1 MNSKKFVPLDVQP
14 VSYTIETVPHDV
26 IVVSDDEDEDVVEDI
41 SDSSEDEKKK
51 ENSKNQIENDSL
63 EEAKKEFEFYMA
75 DPTFRNSFLNQEP
88 NPNQV
93 PPVIVIQNPRPQ
105 IIIVQ
110 QQQETAHLPPVAS
123 EATKKERKRI
133 PKRKKNKHKF
143 WLRPKH
149 KNGRKKHFKHFKHFK
164 H

>member
-51 ENSKNQIENDSL
+51 ENGNLKNQIENEVLL
-63 EEAKKEFEFYMA
+63 EQLKKEFETDMA
-75 DPTFRNSFLNQEP
+75 DPVFRSSFLNQEP

-123 EATKKERKRI
+123 EARKQERKRI
-133 PKRKKNKHKF
+133 SKKKRNKHRF
-143 WLRPKH
+143 WLRSQQ
-149 KNGRKKHFKHFKHFK
+149 KKWKKLFKH
-164 H
+164 